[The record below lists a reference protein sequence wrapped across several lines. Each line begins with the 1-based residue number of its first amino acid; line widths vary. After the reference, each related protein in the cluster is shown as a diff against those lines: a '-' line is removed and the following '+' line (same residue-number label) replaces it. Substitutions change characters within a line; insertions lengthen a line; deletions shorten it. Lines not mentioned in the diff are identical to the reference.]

1 MIVLDEPYVSD
12 PLVDWLEQSQHPV
25 LDNAVAAALATEGR
39 RLNLVGEDEASRR
52 IEAGERVYTNSEMP

>member
-25 LDNAVAAALATEGR
+25 LDNAVAAALAAEGLPPHR
-39 RLNLVGEDEASRR
+39 SGRARVHELRERAGVGR
-52 IEAGERVYTNSEMP
+52 